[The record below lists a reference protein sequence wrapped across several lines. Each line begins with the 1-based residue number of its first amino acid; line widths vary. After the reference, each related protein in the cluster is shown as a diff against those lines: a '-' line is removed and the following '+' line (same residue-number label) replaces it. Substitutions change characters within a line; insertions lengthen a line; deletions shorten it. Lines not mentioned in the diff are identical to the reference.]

1 MTEVEQSVLLFGHRL
16 AGAERTGVGRYAADL
31 VGGLAARP
39 AGDGLRYRTATLR
52 EPPPIWL
59 PDGTTHVGVPGPR
72 RPLALA
78 WSTIGRPR
86 IERLVPEVDLVHTLL
101 AWVPVPT
108 RRPLVVTLFD
118 LMALRE
124 PAWYPAAERWRYA
137 RAWAQA
143 ADRADAVVVLSR
155 FVGDDVTA
163 RLGIEPDRIQ
173 VVAPGV
179 PAPFLTPPSADAM
192 AAVTAR
198 YGLAPSSYVL
208 TLGAVSPRKN
218 LSVVA
223 RAIAALPPDPVGAVE
238 LVAIGPD
245 GVGADQVRSELADLG
260 LGRRVRLLGFVPDD
274 DIAALVA
281 AASAL
286 AHPSRDEG
294 FGYPPLEA
302 MAVGTPV
309 VASSAGS
316 LPEVVGDGGTLLDP
330 DDVGAWAAALD
341 DIRRAGPDDRA
352 AQAERGRRQAA
363 RFSWDRAA
371 ADLVALHRRLLDRP

>member
-1 MTEVEQSVLLFGHRL
+1 MNEAERSVLLFGHRL
-16 AGAERTGVGRYAADL
+16 AGAERTGVGRYAVDL
-31 VGGLAARP
+31 IGGLAARP
-39 AGDGLRYRTATLR
+39 PGDGLRYRTGTLR
-52 EPPPIWL
+52 ESLPAWL
-59 PDGTTHVGVPGPR
+59 PAGVTHTPVPGPR

-78 WSTIGRPR
+78 WATVGWPR
-86 IERLVPEVDLVHTLL
+86 LERLVGGVDLVHTLL

-118 LMALRE
+118 LMPLRE
-124 PAWYPAAERWRYA
+124 PAWYSAAERWRYA

-163 RLGIEPDRIQ
+163 RLGIEPGRVH
-173 VVAPGV
+173 VVPPGV
-179 PAPFLTPPSADAM
+179 PAAFLSPPSVDAV

-198 YGLAPSSYVL
+198 YGLAPCRYVL
-208 TLGAVSPRKN
+208 SLGAVSPRKN

-223 RAIAALPPDPVGAVE
+223 RAVAELPPGTAGGVE
-238 LVAIGPD
+238 LVVVGPD
-245 GVGADQVRSELADLG
+245 GVGADQVRSELAEVG
-260 LGRRVRLLGFVPDD
+260 LGARLRLLGFVADED
-274 DIAALVA
+274 LAALVA
-281 AASAL
+281 GASAL

-302 MAVGTPV
+302 MAMGTPV

-316 LPEVVGDGGTLLDP
+316 LPEVVGDGGALVDP

-341 DIRRAGPDDRA
+341 DVARAEPDGRA

-371 ADLVALHRRLLDRP
+371 ADLVALHRHLLDRL